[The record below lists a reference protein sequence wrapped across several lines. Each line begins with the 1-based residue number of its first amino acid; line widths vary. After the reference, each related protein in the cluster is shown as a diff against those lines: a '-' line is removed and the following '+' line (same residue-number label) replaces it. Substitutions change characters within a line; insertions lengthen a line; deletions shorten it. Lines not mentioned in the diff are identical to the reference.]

1 MKAVSDTVSLIKQYQ
16 QSHSTGLL
24 DEIAKKNTGLV
35 KSIAAKF
42 SHCGEPYDDLVQCGY
57 IGLINAVNHFDVRKG
72 TQFSTYAT
80 RMIDGEIRHHL
91 RDTQLLKTPR
101 WIRVLSSQVGRSVE
115 QLTKKLGRLP
125 RVSEIARDLNITE
138 EGILEVLR
146 ARESQLVKSLNEV
159 NAESKKTLALS
170 LETIKSPEHRSFQL
184 PIEDKIFLYQAMDT
198 LSALEK
204 KVIYFVF
211 YKDLTETEVGQR
223 LKLGQRK
230 VSRVLGRALAKL
242 RDILGKELW

>member
-1 MKAVSDTVSLIKQYQ
+1 MKTAFDTVSLIKRYQ
-16 QSHSTGLL
+16 HSHKMTLL
-24 DEIAKKNTGLV
+24 DEIVAKNTGLV

-42 SHCGEPYDDLVQCGY
+42 SHRVEPYDDLVQCGY
-57 IGLINAVNHFDVRKG
+57 IGLINAVNHFDARKG

-80 RMIDGEIRHHL
+80 HMIDGEIRHYL

-101 WIRVLSSQVGRSVE
+101 WVRALSGRVDSSVE
-115 QLTKKLGRLP
+115 RLTKKLGRLP
-125 RVSEIARDLNITE
+125 KVSEIAHDLNITE

-146 ARESQLVKSLNEV
+146 ARESQLVKSLNNMNVE
-159 NAESKKTLALS
+159 NKKAFTLS
-170 LETIKSPEHRSFQL
+170 LEMIKSPAYRSFQL

-198 LSALEK
+198 LSAVEK

-223 LKLGQRK
+223 LKIEQRK
-230 VSRVLGRALAKL
+230 VSRVLGKALSKL